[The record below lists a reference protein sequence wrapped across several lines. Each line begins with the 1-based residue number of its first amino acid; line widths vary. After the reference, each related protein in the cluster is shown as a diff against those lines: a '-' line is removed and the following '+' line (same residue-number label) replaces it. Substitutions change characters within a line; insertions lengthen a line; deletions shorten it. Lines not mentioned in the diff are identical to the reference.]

1 MTLEEDGVTTL
12 GDERRLPPIGK
23 AGVEAWRQMPQ
34 EWLTFPARDR
44 LHRWLENRKA
54 RKLLVQA
61 LDEALEGLAE
71 TLEAEPEATA
81 LEDMLNER
89 FFSDPQVMGTFIAC
103 FTSDEPVDYPL
114 LMRLISSGDERLR
127 RRILEAFVTHLRAH
141 LAAASAEFRLQI
153 PVQSATRMKA
163 ILAAEQAQRNNQRQ
177 LPADRQQAPSQRAH
191 AAPTAPVPAAS
202 IQMNT
207 REKQERAMDQVG
219 MQAGQDT
226 SQGIALAVE
235 LEAQGRI
242 QEAIALYE
250 SLLRQMPTN
259 GKVHF
264 NLAMLLTERGRLEE
278 AEAHCRAAT
287 QALRDYPDAWGLYA
301 YLLFLLR
308 REPESLECARRAVAL
323 GFPRKRLAG
332 LLKLEPAAL

>member
-1 MTLEEDGVTTL
+1 
-12 GDERRLPPIGK
+12 
-23 AGVEAWRQMPQ
+23 
-34 EWLTFPARDR
+34 
-44 LHRWLENRKA
+44 
-54 RKLLVQA
+54 
-61 LDEALEGLAE
+61 
-71 TLEAEPEATA
+71 
-81 LEDMLNER
+81 
-89 FFSDPQVMGTFIAC
+89 
-103 FTSDEPVDYPL
+103 
-114 LMRLISSGDERLR
+114 MRHISSGDERLR

-153 PVQSATRMKA
+153 PVQSAARMKA
-163 ILAAEQAQRNNQRQ
+163 ILAAEQAQQGNQRHIS
-177 LPADRQQAPSQRAH
+177 ADRRQAPSQRGQ
-191 AAPTAPVPAAS
+191 AAPAAAPVPAAS

-207 REKQERAMDQVG
+207 REKQERAMDHVG

-235 LEAQGRI
+235 LEAQGRT

-250 SLLRQMPTN
+250 SLLRQVPNN

-287 QALRDYPDAWGLYA
+287 QSLRDYPDAWGLYA

-308 REPESLECARRAVAL
+308 RESESLECARRAVAL
-323 GFPRKRLAG
+323 GFPRKRLAD